1 MVLYIRNNLFSGI
14 MKKLYLAVVAM
25 FISIA
30 SFAQVGPITGTLVVC
45 ENDSVTLSSTPPG
58 GVWSSANPLIASVGS
73 SSGVV
78 TGVSAGVVTITYT
91 DGSLGDATA
100 DVTVNPTPVLSCT
113 SCAVCA
119 GDSILISATITGGT
133 WSSSTPG
140 VGTVDP
146 VTGMVAGISGGT
158 TTITY
163 SLPTGCFATSE
174 VTVNPSPMLSCG
186 TSGMCA
192 LCADDSI
199 LISATITGGTWS
211 SSTPSVGTVDPV
223 TGMVAGISG
232 GVTTISYTLPTGCYA
247 TSEVTV
253 NPAPTLFCVTGC
265 SYCAG
270 GTGCNVGLSGSQVGI
285 MYSLYNGITLM
296 AGPIAGT
303 GSPLSFGLQT
313 VPGTYTVTAFYPST
327 GCRNTTTCNDSV
339 VINPNPVIS
348 GTGTTTGVHVCIGTA
363 MPLTA
368 SITGGVWSSANTG
381 IATVGSASGIVS
393 GVTVGVTTITYT
405 LSSTGCYGTI
415 AVTVNPVPVISGT
428 LSLCI
433 GNTTVLAGTPGG
445 GTWSSVGTV
454 ASITGTGVATGLA
467 AGTQLVTYVSPAGC
481 VTTGIVTVNPSPV
494 VTGGTT
500 ICVSST
506 TLLTGTPS
514 GGTWSSSN
522 PAIALVGTSSGIVT
536 GITSGTAIITYTLLT
551 GCYTTVTM
559 NVITT
564 PAPISCASGGSI
576 LCQVCV
582 LGTMTLTNATPGGV
596 WSSSNP
602 AAATIG
608 SSTGLVTGVAVGV
621 TTITYSLGGGC
632 FVTASLTVNPLP
644 APISGPN
651 NVCTGF
657 GVTLSSASPGG
668 TWTSTGMAASV
679 GPTTGIVTGL
689 LVGVEII
696 TYTLPTGCYTT
707 YTVTVIPMPC
717 PALDV
722 NGQLIRAE
730 VELFPNPAHEEITI
744 SMNGSSYNS
753 VTITNNIGQ
762 VVAQKQISKG
772 LNTVDIKS
780 LPAAIYYI
788 TFRGDNGITVK
799 RFVKD

>member
-1 MVLYIRNNLFSGI
+1 
-14 MKKLYLAVVAM
+14 MKKLYLAVIAL

-30 SFAQVGPITGTLVVC
+30 SFAQVGPITGTLIVC
-45 ENDSVTLSSTPPG
+45 AGDSVTLSSTPPG
-58 GVWSSANPLIASVGS
+58 GVWSSANPFIASVGS

-91 DGSLGDATA
+91 DGSLGFAVA
-100 DVTVNPTPVLSCT
+100 DVTVNPVPVMSCGT
-113 SCAVCA
+113 TGMCSVCA
-119 GDSILISATITGGT
+119 GDSILISASIPGGT
-133 WSSSTPG
+133 WNSSTPG

-146 VTGMVAGISGGT
+146 LTGMVTGIAGGT

-163 SLPTGCFATSE
+163 TLPTGCFATAV
-174 VTVNPSPMLSCG
+174 VTVNAMP
-186 TSGMCA
+186 
-192 LCADDSI
+192 I
-199 LISATITGGTWS
+199 L
-211 SSTPSVGTVDPV
+211 
-223 TGMVAGISG
+223 
-232 GVTTISYTLPTGCYA
+232 Y
-247 TSEVTV
+247 
-253 NPAPTLFCVTGC
+253 CVTGC

-296 AGPIAGT
+296 AGPVAGT

-313 VPGTYTVTAFYPST
+313 VPGTYTVTAFNPST

-348 GTGTTTGVHVCIGTA
+348 GAGTTTGVHVCIGTA
-363 MPLTA
+363 LPLTA
-368 SITGGVWSSANTG
+368 SITGGVWSSANTS
-381 IATVGSASGIVS
+381 IATVGSSSGIVS

-405 LSSTGCYGTI
+405 LLSTGCYGTI
-415 AVTVNPVPVISGT
+415 AVTVNPVPTISGT

-433 GNTTVLAGTPGG
+433 GNTTVLTGTPGG

-454 ASITGTGVATGLA
+454 ASVTGTGVATGLT
-467 AGTQLVTYVSPAGC
+467 AGTQIVTYVSPAGC
-481 VTTGIVTVNPSPV
+481 VTTGIVTVNPSPL

-522 PAIALVGTSSGIVT
+522 PAIALVGTSSGVVT
-536 GITSGTAIITYTLLT
+536 GITAGTAFITYTLPT
-551 GCYTTVTM
+551 GCFKTVSV

-564 PAPISCASGGSI
+564 PAPISCAAGGSI

-632 FVTASLTVNPLP
+632 FTTASLTVNPLP

-651 NVCTGF
+651 TVCVGF
-657 GVTLSSASPGG
+657 GVTLTSASPGG
-668 TWTSTGMAASV
+668 TWSSSGAVATV
-679 GPTTGIVTGL
+679 GPGTGIVTGWAT
-689 LVGVEII
+689 GVEII
-696 TYTLPTGCYTT
+696 TYTLPTGCFTT
-707 YTVTVIPMPC
+707 YTVTVTPLPC

-744 SMNGSSYNS
+744 SVNENAYNS

-772 LNTVDIKS
+772 LNTVDVKS
-780 LPAAIYYI
+780 LPPAIYYV